1 MAQLGGLFAEGPPVA
16 KVECVARLYRRLVLL
31 IGVQLLAVCGLTALI
46 AALTAGGPVAD
57 GVVEVVSAVVRIALF
72 VAGMVTGYQL
82 ARELGESNPG
92 LWAVGMLLPLINLIV
107 LVALSSKANAWC
119 QRAGVK
125 VGLLGRTAESIR
137 RLRESRS

>member
-1 MAQLGGLFAEGPPVA
+1 MAQGGLFEEGPPVA
-16 KVECVARLYRRLVLL
+16 KVESVARLYRRLVLL

-46 AALTAGGPVAD
+46 AALVAGGAAA
-57 GVVEVVSAVVRIALF
+57 GGAVEVLSAVVRIALL
-72 VAGMVTGYQL
+72 VAGMVAGYQL

-92 LWAVGMLLPLINLIV
+92 LWAVGMLVPLIILIV

-125 VGLLGRTAESIR
+125 VGLLGPTAESLR